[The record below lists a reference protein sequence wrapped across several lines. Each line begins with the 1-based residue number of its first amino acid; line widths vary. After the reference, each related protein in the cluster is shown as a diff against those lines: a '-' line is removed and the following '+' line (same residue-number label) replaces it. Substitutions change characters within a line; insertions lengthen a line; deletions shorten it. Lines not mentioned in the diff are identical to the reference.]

1 MKEHVMNLTPAPM
14 QEIRTGNKTIELRLN
29 DEKRKQI
36 SVGDT
41 IKFINTEDS
50 NDTLR
55 VKVVDLFL
63 FSSFAELYDN
73 LPLLNCGY
81 NEDNI
86 NTASPDDMEMYYSR
100 ESFNRFLIIS
110 LDVLICRYSPLLRAF
125 PALFISEEPHKSFY
139 YPSCFHSQK

>member
-86 NTASPDDMEMYYSR
+86 NTASTEDMEMYYSG
-100 ESFNRFLIIS
+100 EKQNKYGVVGIEIS
-110 LDVLICRYSPLLRAF
+110 LL
-125 PALFISEEPHKSFY
+125 
-139 YPSCFHSQK
+139 

>member
-100 ESFNRFLIIS
+100 ESFNRFPIIS
-110 LDVLICRYSPLLRAF
+110 LGFLICRYSP
-125 PALFISEEPHKSFY
+125 
-139 YPSCFHSQK
+139 

>member
-1 MKEHVMNLTPAPM
+1 MTEHVMNLTPAPM

-50 NDTLR
+50 NDILR
-55 VKVVDLFL
+55 VKDADLSL
-63 FSSFAELYDN
+63 SALFAEVYDN

-81 NEDNI
+81 NENNI

-100 ESFNRFLIIS
+100 EKQNKYGVVGIEIS
-110 LDVLICRYSPLLRAF
+110 LL
-125 PALFISEEPHKSFY
+125 
-139 YPSCFHSQK
+139 

>member
-73 LPLLNCGY
+73 LPLLYCGY

-86 NTASPDDMEMYYSR
+86 NTASPEDMEMYYSR
-100 ESFNRFLIIS
+100 EKQNKYGVVGIEIS
-110 LDVLICRYSPLLRAF
+110 LL
-125 PALFISEEPHKSFY
+125 
-139 YPSCFHSQK
+139 

>member
-55 VKVVDLFL
+55 VKAVDLFL

-86 NTASPDDMEMYYSR
+86 NTASPEDMEMYYSR
-100 ESFNRFLIIS
+100 EKQNKYGVVGIKIS
-110 LDVLICRYSPLLRAF
+110 LL
-125 PALFISEEPHKSFY
+125 
-139 YPSCFHSQK
+139 

>member
-41 IKFINTEDS
+41 IKLINTEDS
-50 NDTLR
+50 NDILR
-55 VKVVDLFL
+55 VKVADLFL
-63 FSSFAELYDN
+63 FSLFAEVYDN

-81 NEDNI
+81 NENNI

-100 ESFNRFLIIS
+100 EKQNKYGVVGIEIS
-110 LDVLICRYSPLLRAF
+110 LL
-125 PALFISEEPHKSFY
+125 
-139 YPSCFHSQK
+139 

>member
-1 MKEHVMNLTPAPM
+1 MKENVMNLTPAPM

-100 ESFNRFLIIS
+100 EKQNKYGVVGIEIS
-110 LDVLICRYSPLLRAF
+110 LL
-125 PALFISEEPHKSFY
+125 
-139 YPSCFHSQK
+139 

>member
-1 MKEHVMNLTPAPM
+1 MREHIMNLTPSPM
-14 QEIRTGNKTIELRLN
+14 QKIRDGKKTIELRLY
-29 DEKRKQI
+29 DEKRKRI
-36 SVGDT
+36 SIGDT

-86 NTASPDDMEMYYSR
+86 NTASPEDMEMYYSR
-100 ESFNRFLIIS
+100 EKQNKYGVVGIEIS
-110 LDVLICRYSPLLRAF
+110 LL
-125 PALFISEEPHKSFY
+125 
-139 YPSCFHSQK
+139 

>member
-55 VKVVDLFL
+55 VKVVDFFL

-100 ESFNRFLIIS
+100 EKQNKYGVVGIEIS
-110 LDVLICRYSPLLRAF
+110 LL
-125 PALFISEEPHKSFY
+125 
-139 YPSCFHSQK
+139 

>member
-55 VKVVDLFL
+55 VKVVGLFF

-86 NTASPDDMEMYYSR
+86 NTASPEDMEMYYSR
-100 ESFNRFLIIS
+100 EKQNKYGVVGIEIS
-110 LDVLICRYSPLLRAF
+110 LL
-125 PALFISEEPHKSFY
+125 
-139 YPSCFHSQK
+139 

>member
-63 FSSFAELYDN
+63 FSSFAELYGN

-86 NTASPDDMEMYYSR
+86 NTASPEDMEMYYSR
-100 ESFNRFLIIS
+100 EKQNKYGVVGIEIS
-110 LDVLICRYSPLLRAF
+110 LL
-125 PALFISEEPHKSFY
+125 
-139 YPSCFHSQK
+139 

>member
-86 NTASPDDMEMYYSR
+86 NIASPEDMEMYYSR
-100 ESFNRFLIIS
+100 EKQNKYGVVGIKIS
-110 LDVLICRYSPLLRAF
+110 LL
-125 PALFISEEPHKSFY
+125 
-139 YPSCFHSQK
+139 

>member
-1 MKEHVMNLTPAPM
+1 MNLTPAPM

-81 NEDNI
+81 NEDNL
-86 NTASPDDMEMYYSR
+86 NTASPEDMEMYYSR
-100 ESFNRFLIIS
+100 EKQNKYGVVGIEIS
-110 LDVLICRYSPLLRAF
+110 LL
-125 PALFISEEPHKSFY
+125 
-139 YPSCFHSQK
+139 

>member
-1 MKEHVMNLTPAPM
+1 MKEHVMNLTPAPI

-86 NTASPDDMEMYYSR
+86 NTASPEDMEMYYSR
-100 ESFNRFLIIS
+100 EKQNKYGVVGIEIS
-110 LDVLICRYSPLLRAF
+110 LL
-125 PALFISEEPHKSFY
+125 
-139 YPSCFHSQK
+139 

>member
-1 MKEHVMNLTPAPM
+1 MKEHDMNLTPAPM

-55 VKVVDLFL
+55 GKGVDLFL

-86 NTASPDDMEMYYSR
+86 NTASPEDMEMYYSR
-100 ESFNRFLIIS
+100 EKQNKYGVVGIEIS
-110 LDVLICRYSPLLRAF
+110 LL
-125 PALFISEEPHKSFY
+125 
-139 YPSCFHSQK
+139 

>member
-14 QEIRTGNKTIELRLN
+14 QEIRIGNKTIELRLN

-86 NTASPDDMEMYYSR
+86 NTASPEDMEMYYSR
-100 ESFNRFLIIS
+100 EKQNKYGVVGIEIS
-110 LDVLICRYSPLLRAF
+110 LL
-125 PALFISEEPHKSFY
+125 
-139 YPSCFHSQK
+139 

>member
-1 MKEHVMNLTPAPM
+1 MPRRIILRRRGKAKGEEHVMNLTPAPM

-100 ESFNRFLIIS
+100 EKQNKYGVVGIEIS
-110 LDVLICRYSPLLRAF
+110 LL
-125 PALFISEEPHKSFY
+125 
-139 YPSCFHSQK
+139 

>member
-14 QEIRTGNKTIELRLN
+14 QEIRTGNNTIELRLN

-100 ESFNRFLIIS
+100 EKQNKYGVVGIEIS
-110 LDVLICRYSPLLRAF
+110 LL
-125 PALFISEEPHKSFY
+125 
-139 YPSCFHSQK
+139 

>member
-50 NDTLR
+50 NGTLR

-86 NTASPDDMEMYYSR
+86 NTASPEDMEMYYSR
-100 ESFNRFLIIS
+100 EKQNKYGVVGIEIS
-110 LDVLICRYSPLLRAF
+110 LL
-125 PALFISEEPHKSFY
+125 
-139 YPSCFHSQK
+139 

>member
-14 QEIRTGNKTIELRLN
+14 QELRTGNKTIELRLN

-100 ESFNRFLIIS
+100 GKQNKYGVVGIEIS
-110 LDVLICRYSPLLRAF
+110 LL
-125 PALFISEEPHKSFY
+125 
-139 YPSCFHSQK
+139 

>member
-50 NDTLR
+50 NDTLC
-55 VKVVDLFL
+55 VTVIDLFV
-63 FSSFAELYDN
+63 FTSFAELYDN
-73 LPLLNCGY
+73 LPLLKCGY

-86 NTASPDDMEMYYSR
+86 NTASPEDMEMYYSR
-100 ESFNRFLIIS
+100 EKQNKYGVVGIEIS
-110 LDVLICRYSPLLRAF
+110 LL
-125 PALFISEEPHKSFY
+125 
-139 YPSCFHSQK
+139 

>member
-86 NTASPDDMEMYYSR
+86 NTASPEDMEMYYSG
-100 ESFNRFLIIS
+100 EKQNKYGVVGIEIS
-110 LDVLICRYSPLLRAF
+110 LL
-125 PALFISEEPHKSFY
+125 
-139 YPSCFHSQK
+139 

>member
-14 QEIRTGNKTIELRLN
+14 QEIRTGDKTIELRLN

-86 NTASPDDMEMYYSR
+86 NTASPEDMEMYYSR
-100 ESFNRFLIIS
+100 EKQNKYGVVGIEIS
-110 LDVLICRYSPLLRAF
+110 LL
-125 PALFISEEPHKSFY
+125 
-139 YPSCFHSQK
+139 

>member
-14 QEIRTGNKTIELRLN
+14 QEIRTGNKTIEVRLN

-100 ESFNRFLIIS
+100 EKQNKYGVVGIEIS
-110 LDVLICRYSPLLRAF
+110 LL
-125 PALFISEEPHKSFY
+125 
-139 YPSCFHSQK
+139 

>member
-1 MKEHVMNLTPAPM
+1 MKEHVMNLTPVPM

-86 NTASPDDMEMYYSR
+86 NTASPEDMEMYYSR
-100 ESFNRFLIIS
+100 EKQNKYGVVGIEIS
-110 LDVLICRYSPLLRAF
+110 LL
-125 PALFISEEPHKSFY
+125 
-139 YPSCFHSQK
+139 

>member
-1 MKEHVMNLTPAPM
+1 MKEHVMSLTPAPM

-86 NTASPDDMEMYYSR
+86 NAASPEDMEMYYSR
-100 ESFNRFLIIS
+100 EKQNKYGVVGIEIS
-110 LDVLICRYSPLLRAF
+110 LL
-125 PALFISEEPHKSFY
+125 
-139 YPSCFHSQK
+139 

>member
-50 NDTLR
+50 NDILR
-55 VKVVDLFL
+55 VKVADLFL
-63 FSSFAELYDN
+63 FSVFSEVYDN

-81 NEDNI
+81 NENNI

-100 ESFNRFLIIS
+100 EKQNKYGVVGIEIS
-110 LDVLICRYSPLLRAF
+110 LL
-125 PALFISEEPHKSFY
+125 
-139 YPSCFHSQK
+139 

>member
-1 MKEHVMNLTPAPM
+1 MNLTPAPM

-100 ESFNRFLIIS
+100 EKQNKYGVVGIEIS
-110 LDVLICRYSPLLRAF
+110 LL
-125 PALFISEEPHKSFY
+125 
-139 YPSCFHSQK
+139 

>member
-1 MKEHVMNLTPAPM
+1 MNLTPAPM

-63 FSSFAELYDN
+63 CSSFAELYDN

-86 NTASPDDMEMYYSR
+86 NTASPEDMEMYYSR
-100 ESFNRFLIIS
+100 EKQNKYGVVGIEIS
-110 LDVLICRYSPLLRAF
+110 LL
-125 PALFISEEPHKSFY
+125 
-139 YPSCFHSQK
+139 

>member
-41 IKFINTEDS
+41 IKFINTEYS

-86 NTASPDDMEMYYSR
+86 NAASPEDMEMYYSR
-100 ESFNRFLIIS
+100 EKQNKYGVVGIEIS
-110 LDVLICRYSPLLRAF
+110 LL
-125 PALFISEEPHKSFY
+125 
-139 YPSCFHSQK
+139 

>member
-14 QEIRTGNKTIELRLN
+14 HEIRTGNKTIELRLN

-86 NTASPDDMEMYYSR
+86 NTASPEDMEMYYSR
-100 ESFNRFLIIS
+100 EKQNKYGVVGIEIS
-110 LDVLICRYSPLLRAF
+110 LL
-125 PALFISEEPHKSFY
+125 
-139 YPSCFHSQK
+139 

>member
-41 IKFINTEDS
+41 RKFINTEDS

-86 NTASPDDMEMYYSR
+86 NTASPEDMEMYYSR
-100 ESFNRFLIIS
+100 EKQNKYGVVGIEIS
-110 LDVLICRYSPLLRAF
+110 LL
-125 PALFISEEPHKSFY
+125 
-139 YPSCFHSQK
+139 

>member
-86 NTASPDDMEMYYSR
+86 NTASHDDMEMYYSR
-100 ESFNRFLIIS
+100 EKQNKYGVVGIKIS
-110 LDVLICRYSPLLRAF
+110 LL
-125 PALFISEEPHKSFY
+125 
-139 YPSCFHSQK
+139 